1 MCDELTLFA
10 PPSWQSF
17 KSLGYSVAT
26 STGIFPIDA
35 PITPTT
41 AGVRMERRETKN
53 FMVLSL
59 NVDVEICGALC

>member
-1 MCDELTLFA
+1 MCEEPTLFA
-10 PPSWQSF
+10 PASWQSF

-26 STGIFPIDA
+26 STGIFPTDA

-41 AGVRMERRETKN
+41 AGVRIERRETKN

-59 NVDVEICGALC
+59 DLYVEIRGALC